1 MAGRAIEIGDV
12 GKQVS
17 TVVAELRK
25 RRGWDQKRLAELV
38 TEAGR
43 PMSASMVGKI
53 EGGARRVDVDDLV
66 ALAFAL
72 EVPPARLLLSAHRDP
87 DDQAAAEG
95 GEPGEGPGPVALATR
110 DDIDVLGDLEGLEGP
125 APTLAA
131 IAVRLA
137 QEVDKGVSQTGP
149 LHQLSKELRST
160 LFELRALLPEEP
172 PRDDDLDDD
181 LAAPD

>member
-12 GKQVS
+12 GTQLA
-17 TVVAELRK
+17 TTVAELRK

-43 PMSASMVGKI
+43 QMSASMVGKI
-53 EGGARRVDVDDLV
+53 EGGGRRVDVDDLV

-72 EVPPARLLLSAHRDP
+72 EVSPARLLLSAHRDP
-87 DDQAAAEG
+87 DDQATDESSD
-95 GEPGEGPGPVALATR
+95 PDQGPGPVTLATR

-137 QEVDKGVSQTGP
+137 QECDKPVSQTGP

-160 LFELRALLPEEP
+160 LMELRALLPEEP
-172 PRDDDLDDD
+172 PSDDGLDD
-181 LAAPD
+181 LASPD

>member
-12 GKQVS
+12 GTQVA
-17 TVVAELRK
+17 TAVAELRK
-25 RRGWDQKRLAELV
+25 RRGWDQKRFAELV

-53 EGGARRVDVDDLV
+53 EGGGRRVDVDDLV

-87 DDQAAAEG
+87 DDQADDETG
-95 GEPGEGPGPVALATR
+95 HGPGPVALATR

-131 IAVRLA
+131 IAERLA
-137 QEVDKGVSQTGP
+137 QECDKPVSQTGP
-149 LHQLSKELRST
+149 LHQLSKELKAT
-160 LFELRALLPEEP
+160 LMELRALLPEEP
-172 PRDDDLDDD
+172 PSDDGLDD
-181 LAAPD
+181 LASPD

>member
-12 GKQVS
+12 GKQVA

-43 PMSASMVGKI
+43 PMSASMLGKI
-53 EGGARRVDVDDLV
+53 EGGGRRVDVDDLV

-72 EVPPARLLLSAHRDP
+72 EVSPARLLLSAHRDP
-87 DDQAAAEG
+87 DDQAAHG
-95 GEPGEGPGPVALATR
+95 QDEPGQGPGPVSVATR

-131 IAVRLA
+131 LALRLA
-137 QEVDKGVSQTGP
+137 QEVDKGASEAGP
-149 LHQLSKELRST
+149 LHQLSKELKST
-160 LFELRALLPEEP
+160 LMELRALLPEEP
-172 PRDDDLDDD
+172 PSDDDLDD
-181 LAAPD
+181 LAAPG

>member
-12 GKQVS
+12 GTQVS
-17 TVVAELRK
+17 TTVAELRK

-43 PMSASMVGKI
+43 PMSASMVSKV
-53 EGGARRVDVDDLV
+53 EAGGRRVDVDDLV

-72 EVPPARLLLSAHRDP
+72 EVSPARLLLSAHRDP
-87 DDQAAAEG
+87 DDQAPADG
-95 GEPGEGPGPVALATR
+95 DEPSQGPGPVTLATR

-131 IAVRLA
+131 LALRLA
-137 QEVDKGVSQTGP
+137 QECDMAVSQAGP
-149 LHQLSKELRST
+149 LHQLSKELKAT
-160 LFELRALLPEEP
+160 LMELRALLPEEP
-172 PRDDDLDDD
+172 PSDDGLDD
-181 LAAPD
+181 LASPD

>member
-17 TVVAELRK
+17 TFVAELRK

-53 EGGARRVDVDDLV
+53 EAGARRVDVDDLV

-72 EVPPARLLLSAHRDP
+72 EVSPARLLLSAHRDP
-87 DDQAAAEG
+87 EDQAADDDTEDGHA
-95 GEPGEGPGPVALATR
+95 PGPVTLATK

-125 APTLAA
+125 GPTLAA
-131 IAVRLA
+131 IALRLA
-137 QEVDKGVSQTGP
+137 RECDMPASQTGP
-149 LHQLSKELRST
+149 LHQLSKELKAT
-160 LFELRALLPEEP
+160 LMELRALLPEEP
-172 PRDDDLDDD
+172 PSDDGLDD
-181 LAAPD
+181 LASPD

>member
-17 TVVAELRK
+17 TAVAELRK
-25 RRGWDQKRLAELV
+25 RRGWDQKRLAELA

-43 PMSASMVGKI
+43 PMSASMVGKV
-53 EGGARRVDVDDLV
+53 EAAARRVDVDDLV

-72 EVPPARLLLSAHRDP
+72 EVSPARLLLSAHRDP
-87 DDQAAAEG
+87 EDQSAAEDG
-95 GEPGEGPGPVALATR
+95 ADEHGPGPVTLATK

-131 IAVRLA
+131 IALRLA
-137 QEVDKGVSQTGP
+137 QECDQPVSQTGP
-149 LHQLSKELRST
+149 LHQLTKELRST
-160 LFELRALLPEEP
+160 LMELRALLPEEP
-172 PRDDDLDDD
+172 PHDDDLDD
-181 LAAPD
+181 LASPD

>member
-12 GKQVS
+12 GKQVA
-17 TVVAELRK
+17 TAVAELRK
-25 RRGWDQKRLAELV
+25 RRGADQKRLAELV

-53 EGGARRVDVDDLV
+53 EGGGRRVDVDDLV

-87 DDQAAAEG
+87 DDQADDEQG
-95 GEPGEGPGPVALATR
+95 HGPGPVALATR

-131 IAVRLA
+131 IAERLA
-137 QEVDKGVSQTGP
+137 QECDKPASQTGP
-149 LHQLSKELRST
+149 LHQLSKELKAT
-160 LFELRALLPEEP
+160 LMELRALLPEEP
-172 PRDDDLDDD
+172 PSDDGLDD
-181 LAAPD
+181 LASPD

>member
-53 EGGARRVDVDDLV
+53 EAGARRVDVDDLV

-72 EVPPARLLLSAHRDP
+72 EVSPARLLLSAHRDP
-87 DDQAAAEG
+87 EDQAAADDTEDG
-95 GEPGEGPGPVALATR
+95 HAPGPVTLATK

-125 APTLAA
+125 GPTLAA
-131 IAVRLA
+131 IALRLA
-137 QEVDKGVSQTGP
+137 RECDMPASQTGP
-149 LHQLSKELRST
+149 LHQLSKELKAT
-160 LFELRALLPEEP
+160 LMELRALLPEEP
-172 PRDDDLDDD
+172 PSDDGLDD
-181 LAAPD
+181 LASPD

>member
-17 TVVAELRK
+17 TAVAELRK

-38 TEAGR
+38 TDAGR
-43 PMSASMVGKI
+43 PMSASMIGKV
-53 EGGARRVDVDDLV
+53 EAGARRVDVDDLV

-72 EVPPARLLLSAHRDP
+72 EVSAARLLLSAHRDP
-87 DDQAAAEG
+87 DDQAPAEDDDSDT
-95 GEPGEGPGPVALATR
+95 GPGPVTVATR
-110 DDIDVLGDLEGLEGP
+110 DDIDVLGGLEKLDGP

-131 IAVRLA
+131 LAVRLA
-137 QEVDKGVSQTGP
+137 QECDKAASEAGP

-160 LFELRALLPEEP
+160 VMELRALLPEEP
-172 PRDDDLDDD
+172 PHDDDLDD